1 MDRLKVA
8 VIGVGHLG
16 RVHASL
22 YASMPEVELIGVVD
36 TDPAQAERVAREL
49 NVPAYTTHQPL
60 LRLVQAVSI
69 AVPTR
74 HHFAV
79 ASHFLAN
86 GVPVLLEKPMT
97 TTLQEAQQLVA
108 LSREHAAALQIGH
121 VERFNPAVIAIR
133 KHLDHPRYI
142 EADRIGPFSFRST
155 DIGVVLDLMIHDL
168 DIVLDLVESDVESIV
183 AIGFPVLSANE
194 DIANARLTFQNG
206 CVANLTAS
214 RVSPKVMRK
223 IRLFQRD
230 AYISLD
236 YEARKAQVYR
246 KAPGLAAGIPIP
258 APVDPATADQLKKSL
273 FEKFL
278 TVTDVHIDEQ
288 EPLRMELASF
298 VQCVR
303 EHTEPL
309 VSGEK
314 GMRAIAVAVR
324 ILDQINA
331 HQRELQG

>member
-1 MDRLKVA
+1 MNPLKVA

-16 RVHASL
+16 RIHAAI
-22 YASMPEVELIGVVD
+22 YASMPEVELVGVADVD
-36 TDPAQAERVAREL
+36 EQQARQVADQL
-49 NVPAYTTHQPL
+49 GVPAHTGHRPL
-60 LRLVQAVSI
+60 LRQAEAVSI

-74 HHFAV
+74 YHFAV
-79 ASHFLAN
+79 ASDFLSN

-97 TTLQEAQQLVA
+97 TTLEEAHELVNLARRERVA
-108 LSREHAAALQIGH
+108 LQVGH
-121 VERFNPAVIAIR
+121 IERFNPALIAIQSYLHR
-133 KHLDHPRYI
+133 PRYI

-168 DIVLDLVESDVESIV
+168 DIVLDLVGSEVQSVEAV
-183 AIGFPVLSANE
+183 GFPVLSANE
-194 DIANARLTFQNG
+194 DIANARLVFQNG

-236 YEARKAQVYR
+236 YDARRAQVYR
-246 KAPGLAAGIPIP
+246 RAPGIEPGSAIPG
-258 APVDPATADQLKKSL
+258 ALDPDTADKLKSSVFDKL
-273 FEKFL
+273 L
-278 TVTDVHIDEQ
+278 TVTEVPIDER
-288 EPLRMELASF
+288 EPLQLELASF
-298 VQCVR
+298 AQCVR
-303 EHTEPL
+303 EGTEPV

-324 ILDQINA
+324 VLKQVAA
-331 HQRELQG
+331 HQAELQG